1 MRENK
6 DIIQLLG
13 VIYYEYTLT
22 NQWFLGM
29 LKILKKLRVPFTGAL
44 PQTPHPFFLR

>member
-6 DIIQLLG
+6 DYIQLLD

-22 NQWFLGM
+22 YQWFFGR
-29 LKILKKLRVPFTGAL
+29 LKVLKQFSIPFTGAL
-44 PQTPHPFFLR
+44 PQTPVTFFLR